1 MTNYETLKKRILAMK
16 LGQRATIYVS
26 GGGTKINVLKPA
38 NVPSNL
44 KNSKKYNP
52 KKNFRILLLKKG
64 KSEFA
69 PNHMRFMI
77 DLDLKRR
84 ENPQKTKVLF
94 SAIEDIYNGADP
106 LKYRTK
112 LSHHF
117 DGEIETSFTD
127 LCLSQLFMLEQDI
140 NYNFGKI
147 KPPKA
152 YMMGYI
158 RMIRTGEYEIDKLLW
173 SSLRNPP
180 SKKFRI

>member
-1 MTNYETLKKRILAMK
+1 MASYETLRKRILAMK
-16 LGQRATIYVS
+16 LGQKATIYVS
-26 GGGTKINVLKPA
+26 GDGTRINVLKPA
-38 NVPSNL
+38 KVSTNL
-44 KNSKKYNP
+44 KNSAKYNP

-64 KSEFA
+64 KDEFA

-84 ENPQKTKVLF
+84 ENPKKASILF
-94 SAIEDIYNGADP
+94 NAIEAIYNGADP
-106 LKYRTK
+106 VKYKSK
-112 LSHHF
+112 LFHRF

-140 NYNFGKI
+140 NYDFGKI
-147 KPPKA
+147 QPPKA

-158 RMIRTGEYEIDKLLW
+158 RMVRTGEFEIDKLLW

-180 SKKFRI
+180 PKKFQH